1 MDTNTTGMGK
11 QIAIWAAIFLGTA
24 AIIAGMVY
32 MAQRNQNAAANRIK
46 ETAVSYAQQ
55 LNLNTDQF
63 VQDMESSAVK
73 EKLQKNIVDGQ
84 KIPIEYTPTFFLN
97 GVRIDNP
104 RSPDDFKA
112 ILDNALAG
120 KPVVPSVDGNVTI
133 PNTITADDW
142 VKGKK
147 DSKVVLVEYSDFQ
160 CPACAAYFPMVE
172 QVMDEYKD
180 KVAFVYRH
188 FPLIS
193 IHPYAEP
200 MARASEAAGK
210 QGKFWEMYQ
219 LIFKNQTAWS
229 R

>member
-11 QIAIWAAIFLGTA
+11 QIAIWGAIFLGTA

-63 VQDMESSAVK
+63 VQDMESSAIK

-84 KIPIEYTPTFFLN
+84 KVPILFTPTFFLN
-97 GVRIDNP
+97 GVQIDNP

-120 KPVVPSVDGNVTI
+120 KPVVPSTEGNATI
-133 PNTITADDW
+133 PNIVAQDDW
-142 VKGKK
+142 VKGNK
-147 DSKVVLVEYSDFQ
+147 DSKVIVVEYSDFQ

-188 FPLIS
+188 FPLTS
-193 IHPYAEP
+193 IHPHAEP
-200 MARASEAAGK
+200 MARAAEAAGK
-210 QGKFWEMYQ
+210 QGKFWEMYE
-219 LIFKNQTAWS
+219 LIFKNQNAWS

>member
-11 QIAIWAAIFLGTA
+11 QIAIWAVIFLGTA

-46 ETAVSYAQQ
+46 ETVFSYAQQ

-63 VQDMESSAVK
+63 VQDMESSAIK
-73 EKLQKNIVDGQ
+73 EKLQKNITDGQ

-97 GVRIDNP
+97 GVQIDNP
-104 RSPDDFKA
+104 RTVEDFKT

-120 KPVVPSVDGNVTI
+120 KPVVPSTEGNATI
-133 PNTITADDW
+133 PNVVTADDW

-147 DSKVVLVEYSDFQ
+147 DSQVILVEYSDFQ
-160 CPACAAYFPMVE
+160 CPACAAYFPMIE
-172 QVMDEYKD
+172 RVMDEYKD
-180 KVAFVYRH
+180 RVAFVYRH
-188 FPLIS
+188 FPLTG
-193 IHPYAEP
+193 IHPYAET

-219 LIFKNQTAWS
+219 LIFKNQSVWS